1 MSELK
6 LSFAVGALLL
16 ATSMVAAQV
25 GGPAAGGAGAG
36 ANGGAN
42 GAAKPV
48 AAKVVNVA
56 VLPFRS
62 LRSDA
67 ATDWIGEGIQ
77 QAMVAE
83 LSKHRGIQ
91 IKEIQGQAFETQAAL
106 AGAKLVGA
114 DVVVMGTFQT
124 TDDEVRATGKVLLA
138 SGRQVVVVSGRAGLK
153 EVFRLQDDLARQVRE
168 ALVGNE
174 PAPGPATV
182 DPGKAADGTAMP
194 PPTPV
199 PFPGSALEQALR
211 DEEAGRTPWDGT
223 THPDMPP
230 PPQPG
235 QGLSENPNGWGAP
248 GFGGGS
254 WGGGWGGG
262 YWGGGG
268 WYGPTVRPG
277 FGGVYVPPG
286 SGGGGGEPGAG
297 GGGGGGGGGTPP
309 TTTPPPSASPGRP
322 KLINPFAPP
331 GGNSPPGTPNRP

>member
-16 ATSMVAAQV
+16 ATAVAAGQV
-25 GGPAAGGAGAG
+25 GGPPVGGAG
-36 ANGGAN
+36 ANGAAN

-48 AAKVVNVA
+48 VAKVVNVA

-91 IKEIQGQAFETQAAL
+91 IKEIQGQALETQAAL

-153 EVFRLQDDLARQVRE
+153 EVFRLQDDLARQVRD

-174 PAPGPATV
+174 PAAT
-182 DPGKAADGTAMP
+182 P
-194 PPTPV
+194 PPAPGDAVPPPDGSATAVTPV

-211 DEEAGRTPWDGT
+211 DEAAGRTPWDGT
-223 THPDMPP
+223 TSSDMPP
-230 PPQPG
+230 PPQQG
-235 QGLSENPNGWGAP
+235 QGLNENPNGWGTP
-248 GFGGGS
+248 GFGGGFGYGS
-254 WGGGWGGG
+254 GYWGGG
-262 YWGGGG
+262 YWGGSG
-268 WYGPTVRPG
+268 WYRPP
-277 FGGVYVPPG
+277 YQPP
-286 SGGGGGEPGAG
+286 SNRPG
-297 GGGGGGGGGTPP
+297 GGGGGSPPQGGSGGGACPPPSGGGTP
-309 TTTPPPSASPGRP
+309 SNGSGGVQ
-322 KLINPFAPP
+322 KLINPFAKPSGGAPP
-331 GGNSPPGTPNRP
+331 GAPSPGGG